1 MIEENINIKEAEIS
15 EYLWL
20 KEHDDDIDH
29 EIIKTK
35 IDRKEVLVVQENNKI
50 IGWLRFNYFWD
61 DIPFITHLWLINGY
75 RQKGIGTKFINYWEK
90 KMKKKGHNI
99 VLTSTQKT
107 NENAQFFYK
116 KRGYF
121 EIGGFNYLDEPYEII
136 YMKKI

>member
-1 MIEENINIKEAEIS
+1 MIEENIFIKEAEIS

-61 DIPFITHLWLINGY
+61 NIPFITHLWLINGY
-75 RQKGIGTKFINYWEK
+75 RQKGIGTKFINY
-90 KMKKKGHNI
+90 
-99 VLTSTQKT
+99 
-107 NENAQFFYK
+107 
-116 KRGYF
+116 
-121 EIGGFNYLDEPYEII
+121 
-136 YMKKI
+136 